1 MAADLADATA
11 ARGVIGAAVDSFG
24 HVDILVCNH
33 ARSGADGALLAI
45 DADQLDELF
54 S

>member
-1 MAADLADATA
+1 MAPDLADATA
-11 ARGVIGAAVDSFG
+11 ALGVIGAAVDPFF
-24 HVDILVCNH
+24 HVDLLLCNH